1 MPEQT
6 VSVCPATKAPC
17 AVHQS
22 FAEVSGGFQ
31 VQENCPDCGTGKG
44 FLVDRAT
51 GLEMIAAQELRQVE
65 VRKAMETKAK
75 AEVAAKAAK
84 QPSK

>member
-1 MPEQT
+1 MQT
-6 VSVCPATKAPC
+6 ASVCPATKAPC

-44 FLVDRAT
+44 YVVDQAK
-51 GLEMIAAQELRQVE
+51 GLEMIAAQAQIQAEAQRAAE
-65 VRKAMETKAK
+65 AK
-75 AEVAAKAAK
+75 AAAEKAAK